1 LRSCTLSDGTNTERE
16 TGVLSWRS
24 KHTHTSSIHVHEQ
37 FFLLKRHTE
46 FVIFCERGVYFDDEY
61 RRLSWVIQSLD
72 SISAVNSSVLRSH
85 STVLSETQEA
95 SEDRKKSVL
104 SCKIRETSHAESSD
118 PPVNVCDYQEEYY
131 TRPE

>member
-1 LRSCTLSDGTNTERE
+1 M
-16 TGVLSWRS
+16 
-24 KHTHTSSIHVHEQ
+24 
-37 FFLLKRHTE
+37 
-46 FVIFCERGVYFDDEY
+46 IFCERGVYFDDEY